1 MISPDGDTEF
11 YKIHAGVLQD
21 DTPAPFLFIIAL
33 DYAMKK
39 ATRNPSET
47 GFTIE
52 PSRSRR
58 YQAFIET
65 DTDYADDIALLSD
78 ILEKER
84 LLLQRV
90 ELAAQLIELRV
101 NNGKTKYMSNNVP
114 QGDLRTSNGSAL
126 EEVDDF

>member
-1 MISPDGDTEF
+1 
-11 YKIHAGVLQD
+11 
-21 DTPAPFLFIIAL
+21 
-33 DYAMKK
+33 MKK
-39 ATRNPSET
+39 AIRNPSET